1 MTQAAQPLEGPIESF
16 IGRTHELAVLRR
28 GFDDAVAGRGR
39 SILVAGDPGIGKT
52 RLVAEFAAE
61 ARDRGALVL
70 WGRCWEDSGAPAYWP
85 WLQLVRSCLRHGDG
99 DGLDAALGP
108 TASPLVALVPEL
120 GQRRPDLLPAA
131 RAGSD
136 DSEAAR
142 FQLFDAVTTFFANLR
157 LRRPLVLVF
166 DDLHAADPASL
177 GLLQFLT
184 RQLPALGVL
193 VIATLRD
200 DAPSAPD
207 WFPAALARLRRDAQ
221 RIDLRGLDPAD
232 AARFASQVAGATPSK
247 AVLDAVYRLTEGNP
261 FFIDE
266 LVRLLV
272 AEGHLAALPEAQS
285 LHLPQ
290 AVRDVVH
297 RRLAPLTEPTRQ
309 LLRLASALGRDIV
322 PAQLRAVS
330 GLPLDDLCRQLEE
343 AVEHGSVVAPPQPT
357 LPYMFAHPLVREV
370 LYGEIAPSDR
380 ADLHHR
386 IALALGQL
394 YGHDDAAHLGELAHH
409 FLAGLP
415 RGEVGT
421 ALEYALRAA
430 RLAHRQAAYEEAAR
444 WCERG
449 LSLWN
454 LHQPPEIMRCELLLT
469 QAEAERRAG
478 DTAAARLHFGE
489 AADLAAAQHNPALA
503 ARAAIGF
510 SSSGAETGAVDESL
524 VRRLERALALLPAA
538 DSPLR
543 ATVLAHLAMALYFS
557 DRSERRTQASRE
569 AVAMAHRTG
578 DAPALAIAL
587 LAQHFTLWRAGTA
600 PQRLAITEELI
611 AVADRLAIADTSLEA
626 RDWRIVDLLECGDM
640 HAARAEAAS
649 YARLARE
656 LRFPRHVRQ
665 GHLLQA
671 SFALFD
677 GRYAEA
683 EAAALRAFELGTH
696 VHAPNAAQFLGV
708 QIFTLRREQG
718 RLGELHDLVV
728 RFTNQYPGLPIWRC
742 GAAFLYAET
751 GQLEAAQRE
760 LTALAG
766 DDFAIL
772 RHDGN
777 WMASMALLAEV
788 SAAVDD
794 GAIAAKL
801 HALLAPFGGGPST
814 PDRSGAATERRVVS
828 PDTHDAAARSRR
840 GARAPLVVVAT
851 GVACFAPVAYYLGLT
866 AATCRRWPVAFA
878 WLDAAADSC
887 VRLNTQPWLAYTRLA
902 QARARFACTGRYDDE
917 AGLAY
922 LRECRHLADQLG
934 MVQLQS
940 KTTALE
946 TALAP
951 PTAGHRTR
959 ADTAPDCFIREGD
972 YWTIVFG
979 GRTAR
984 LRDSKGLRYLH
995 LLLCR
1000 AGDEV
1005 YSPDLIA
1012 EAEPGAPTTGSGDAG
1027 PRLDAR
1033 ARAAYKERLHEL
1045 SDDLEDARRC
1055 NDLGRA
1061 ERAQAE
1067 IDRLARELSAAVGLG
1082 GRERR
1087 LGSAAERA
1095 RVSVTKAIAA
1105 ALKNITLHH
1114 PPLAQHL
1121 DRHLRTGTFCRYATE
1136 PHEAVAWSLW
1146 ADPER
1151 PTGNSLV

>member
-1 MTQAAQPLEGPIESF
+1 MTTQAAQPADEAIESF
-16 IGRTHELAVLRR
+16 IGRTREMELLRR
-28 GFDDAVAGRGR
+28 GLDDAVAGRGR
-39 SILVAGDPGIGKT
+39 SILVVGDAGIGKT

-85 WLQLVRSCLRHGDG
+85 WLQLVRSFVRQGDG
-99 DGLDAALGP
+99 DGLNAALGP
-108 TASPLVALVPEL
+108 AASPLVALVPEL
-120 GQRRPDLLPAA
+120 AQRRPDLLPATS
-131 RAGSD
+131 AGSD
-136 DSEAAR
+136 DSEATR

-177 GLLQFLT
+177 QLLQFLT
-184 RQLPALGVL
+184 RQLSALGVL
-193 VIATLRD
+193 VVSTLRD
-200 DAPSAPD
+200 GEPSAPD
-207 WFPAALARLRRDAQ
+207 WFPTAMAQLRRDAV
-221 RIDLRGLDPAD
+221 RIDLRGLDAAD
-232 AARFASQVAGATPSK
+232 AGRFAAQVAGTKPSA
-247 AVLDAVYRLTEGNP
+247 AVLDAVYQLTEGNP

-272 AEGHLAALPEAQS
+272 AEGHLATLPDAIS
-285 LHLPQ
+285 LSLPQ

-297 RRLAPLTEPTRQ
+297 RRLAPLSEPTRQ
-309 LLRLASALGRDIV
+309 LLQLAAALGRDIV
-322 PAQLRAVS
+322 LAQVQAVT
-330 GLPLDDLCRQLEE
+330 GLPLEDLYRQLEE
-343 AVEHGSVVAPPQPT
+343 AVEHGSVVAPPQPS
-357 LPYMFAHPLVREV
+357 LPYTFAHPLVREV
-370 LYGEIAPSDR
+370 LYGEIALSDR
-380 ADLHHR
+380 AELHHR
-386 IALALGQL
+386 IALALGRL
-394 YGHDDAAHLGELAHH
+394 YGHDDAPHLGALAHH
-409 FLAGLP
+409 FLAALP

-430 RLAHRQAAYEEAAR
+430 RSAHRQAAYEEAAR

-454 LHQPPEIMRCELLLT
+454 LQQPPEVMRCELLLT

-478 DTAAARLHFGE
+478 DTAAARAHFGE
-489 AADLAAAQHNPALA
+489 AADRAAAQRNPALA

-538 DSPLR
+538 DAPLR

-557 DRSERRTQASRE
+557 ERSERRTQAASE
-569 AVAMAHRTG
+569 AVAMARRTG
-578 DAPALAIAL
+578 DAPALAVAL

-600 PQRLAITEELI
+600 PQRLAISAELI
-611 AVADRLAIADTSLEA
+611 ELADRLAIADTSLEA

-640 HAARAEAAS
+640 HAARAEAES
-649 YARLARE
+649 YARLAHE

-665 GHLLQA
+665 GHLLHA
-671 SFALFD
+671 NFALFD

-683 EAAALRAFELGTH
+683 EAAALRAFELGKH

-718 RLGELHDLVV
+718 RLSELQDLVA
-728 RFTNQYPGLPIWRC
+728 RFTNQFPGLPIWRC
-742 GAAFLYAET
+742 GAAFLAAET
-751 GQLEAAQRE
+751 GQREAAQRE

-777 WMASMALLAEV
+777 WMASVALLAEV

-794 GAIAAKL
+794 ASSAAKL
-801 HALLAPFGGGPST
+801 HALLEPFA
-814 PDRSGAATERRVVS
+814 DRSAG
-828 PDTHDAAARSRR
+828 R
-840 GARAPLVVVAT
+840 GPLVVVAT

-866 AATCRRWPVAFA
+866 AATCRRWPSAFA
-878 WLDAAADSC
+878 WFDDAAATC

-902 QARARFACTGRYDDE
+902 QARARFTCTGGSDDE
-917 AGLAY
+917 RGLSY
-922 LRECRHLADQLG
+922 LRECRQVADELG
-934 MVQLQS
+934 MVALQH
-940 KTTALE
+940 KTAALQ
-946 TALAP
+946 ASLNPPAAAVAP
-951 PTAGHRTR
+951 TR
-959 ADTAPDCFIREGD
+959 AAGAPDCFLREGD
-972 YWTIVFG
+972 YWTIVFD

-995 LLLCR
+995 VLLRR

-1005 YSPDLIA
+1005 FTPDLIA
-1012 EAEPGAPTTGSGDAG
+1012 EAEPGALAASSGDAG
-1027 PRLDAR
+1027 PRLDTR

-1045 SDDLEDARRC
+1045 TDDLEDARRC

-1087 LGSAAERA
+1087 AGSAAERA

-1105 ALKNITLHH
+1105 ALKNIALHH
-1114 PPLAQHL
+1114 PSLAQHL
-1121 DRHLRTGTFCRYATE
+1121 DRHVRTGTFCRYATD
-1136 PHEAVAWSLW
+1136 PHDAVAWSLW
-1146 ADPER
+1146 ANPEA
-1151 PTGNSLV
+1151 PPGNSLV